1 MKPGDLAY
9 VKSTSTG
16 DNPWVVEL
24 YRTRDPVLILKVQKP
39 DLPYGH
45 FWATL
50 LHEGTQKHLR
60 KGQLQV
66 IET

>member
-9 VKSTSTG
+9 VKSTATG
-16 DNPWVVEL
+16 DSPWVVEL
-24 YRTRDPVLILKVQKP
+24 YRTRDPVLILKVQKSGL
-39 DLPYGH
+39 DNRH

-50 LHEGTQKHLR
+50 LHEGKEQHLR